1 MDALLSICVI
11 AHSSQTQTPLAP
23 VGWLLRRYASRN
35 DLVLQR
41 KSLRAKRSNPC
52 ILAILRIMQDS

>member
-1 MDALLSICVI
+1 MKGSAQLKNRGLF
-11 AHSSQTQTPLAP
+11 
-23 VGWLLRRYASRN
+23 RRYASRN

-52 ILAILRIMQDS
+52 ILAVLRIMQNS